1 MAESAPTR
9 PARPTRRGAA
19 PSREAAKE
27 ETREALLLAGLAE
40 FAEKGLD
47 APSLDAIC
55 ARAGYTR
62 GAFYVHFKDRDDFL
76 VAAMERVLGPFLDA
90 VIAGGGAPQDVER
103 TIERFVEL
111 VQTLHA
117 AGGAPILPV
126 APAAA
131 PSELPAQG
139 LVQFHRLLEACARST
154 RLRARLVGLLRGAIE
169 RVAGTAKAGQE
180 AGSVRPDVDAD
191 ALAALLVAL
200 ALGVITALEIG
211 VPLDLATMRNAL
223 LACVAAGA
231 ARRA

>member
-1 MAESAPTR
+1 MAEIV
-9 PARPTRRGAA
+9 PARPPRRSAA

-90 VIAGGGAPQDVER
+90 VIATGRAPQDVAR
-103 TIERFVEL
+103 TVQRFVDL
-111 VQTLHA
+111 VHTVHG

-126 APAAA
+126 AAAGAPA
-131 PSELPAQG
+131 ELPAAG
-139 LVQFHRLLEACARST
+139 LVQLHRLLEACARSP
-154 RLRARLVGLLRGAIE
+154 RLRARLVRLLRGAIE
-169 RVAGTAKAGQE
+169 RVARTAKAGQD
-180 AGSVRPDVDAD
+180 AGSVRADVDAN
-191 ALAALLVAL
+191 AVASLLVAL

-211 VPLDLATMRNAL
+211 VPLDLATMRDAL
-223 LACVAAGA
+223 LACVAGGV